1 MVDLVQL
8 ELKLILLLF
17 VVVCCPVN
25 HAEFRMTS
33 CMYEKTVKE
42 NNDLRVSLRR
52 LGDLGTHNL
61 QRDQGHYEL
70 VYEIIVLAD
79 KIVSYF

>member
-25 HAEFRMTS
+25 HAKFRMTS

-52 LGDLGTHNL
+52 FGDLGTHNL
-61 QRDQGHYEL
+61 RRDQGHYEME
-70 VYEIIVLAD
+70 YEIIW
-79 KIVSYF
+79 IG